1 MNGFR
6 AISTALAN
14 WNGTFLS
21 FIKQLDAD
29 GVDYLSY
36 SKVSTVES
44 CQYRFFLEYVQRV
57 KVRQPWY
64 FKKGNVFHQAAS
76 IAHRQLAKGALNQKP
91 IERLVDKHFEDD
103 DNRHL
108 RNAVELLMQN
118 AHAGFEVVAT
128 ELPFVLSLGRGLPPL
143 IGVID
148 LLLRKG
154 DTVLVVD
161 HKTGKNLYEQ
171 DELQLH
177 LYGEHIRRA
186 FNPKRLLAC
195 YDEYRWVNNLNR
207 IRVPAFRR
215 THVRCTSG
223 SWPKALKRIRDGHK
237 TMRGIER
244 TGKATSSS
252 GCYACHL
259 KDVCDRAS
267 VGWSW

>member
-6 AISTALAN
+6 AISGALTE

-36 SKVSTVES
+36 SKVSSVES
-44 CQYRFFLEYVQRV
+44 CEYRFFLQYVERV
-57 KVRQPWY
+57 KVREPWY
-64 FKKGNVFHQAAS
+64 FKKGNVFHRAAS
-76 IAHRQLAKGALNQKP
+76 MAHRQLAKGKLNHAP
-91 IERLVDKHFEDD
+91 IERLVDKHFEDE

-108 RNAVELLMQN
+108 RNAIELLIQN
-118 AHAGFEVVAT
+118 AHAGFEVVDT

-148 LLLRKG
+148 LLLHK
-154 DTVLVVD
+154 DDEFLVVD
-161 HKTGKNLYEQ
+161 HKTGKSLYTQ
-171 DELQLH
+171 DELQLQ
-177 LYGEHIRRA
+177 LYREHVRRV

-195 YDEYRWVNNLNR
+195 FDEYRWVNNLNR

-215 THVRCTSG
+215 THVRCTNRT
-223 SWPKALKRIRDGHK
+223 WPKALRRIQDGHK
-237 TMRGIER
+237 TIRRIER
-244 TGKATSSS
+244 TGKADS
-252 GCYACHL
+252 GSACYACHL
-259 KDVCDRAS
+259 KDVCDHAS